1 MNTKKG
7 VIGYL
12 VLSFIFIVLGFVYYF
27 FTDISLY
34 LLLSLMGLLMFFY
47 GLYRFKNLVKS
58 KRED

>member
-27 FTDISLY
+27 VTDISLY

-47 GLYRFKNLVKS
+47 GLSRFKNLIKS

>member
-27 FTDISLY
+27 VTDISLY

>member
-58 KRED
+58 K